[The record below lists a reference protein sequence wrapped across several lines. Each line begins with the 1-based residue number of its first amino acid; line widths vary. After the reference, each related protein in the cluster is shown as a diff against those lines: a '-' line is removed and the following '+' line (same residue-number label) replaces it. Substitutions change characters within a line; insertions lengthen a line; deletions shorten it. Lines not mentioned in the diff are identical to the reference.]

1 MQFISSSHT
10 VSQLSSVLPNP
21 TDKSL
26 SACPTVSLSVR
37 LSHCLLII
45 KDYRKW
51 LSRHIK
57 AQSHQLAEASTV
69 VARYHLQRR
78 PQASP
83 QCSLQCR
90 PTARPKA
97 TLVHVG
103 NSIRPGKCN
112 LIIAVCQRDY
122 YAAQHLCQLISM
134 CGFAIY
140 EQQQQ
145 QQHSPHCAHRI

>member
-1 MQFISSSHT
+1 MAVKAHQSAVASISRSVNCCCPISFTASSPG
-10 VSQLSSVLPNP
+10 Q
-21 TDKSL
+21 
-26 SACPTVSLSVR
+26 
-37 LSHCLLII
+37 
-45 KDYRKW
+45 
-51 LSRHIK
+51 
-57 AQSHQLAEASTV
+57 STV
-69 VARYHLQRR
+69 Q
-78 PQASP
+78 SP
-83 QCSLQCR
+83 AQTHS

-140 EQQQQ
+140 EQQQ
-145 QQHSPHCAHRI
+145 HSLHCAHRIWLVLATGCGGHARWQLQTRCGCCCNWILNCRHTQSDGLLD